1 MNRDDLPPRADLHE
15 PVRTPIFADWRAA
28 LLAVQ
33 LVLMSIGVAT
43 QTREASITVR
53 PLDVIVTDG
62 AGDFALFGPRRSID
76 VEFTV
81 VNEAANTE
89 KPLVLNAGFFQ
100 AIRIELRAQGA
111 GVEMVPQWRPE
122 ALCPPRVS
130 RDACNLD
137 EQLSIEPNQAVRAV
151 LMLTSKAQ
159 PFTPGSY
166 ELHVDSRGARAHL
179 LEAGLTQWEGRVAD
193 RGVLPFLVQ
202 SIRDGR
208 SFATYHRLEAGKA
221 MQRNDYTAALDHYRL
236 VAQFNPRQG
245 RVGMGVALTNLGR
258 YGEAITVLEQVMA
271 GSISPDSLVPQHLAL
286 AYVAAGREDSAERL
300 LRQRHPQDAA
310 SATLTQLRERAKR
323 LPSVR

>member
-1 MNRDDLPPRADLHE
+1 MSTTINCSA
-15 PVRTPIFADWRAA
+15 VRGA

-33 LVLMSIGVAT
+33 LVVMSIGVGA

-53 PLDVIVTDG
+53 PLDAIVTDG

-81 VNEAANTE
+81 VNEAADTE
-89 KPLVLNAGFFQ
+89 RPLVLNAGFFQ
-100 AIRIELRAQGA
+100 AIRIDLRAQGS
-111 GVEMVPQWRPE
+111 GVEVVPQWRLE

-137 EQLSIEPNQAVRAV
+137 ERLSIEPNQAVRAV
-151 LMLTSKAQ
+151 LTLTSKTQ

-166 ELHVDSRGARAHL
+166 EIHADFRGARTHL
-179 LEAGLTQWEGRVAD
+179 LEGGLTHWEGRVAD
-193 RGVLPFLVQ
+193 RSVIPFLVQ
-202 SIRDGR
+202 AIRDGR
-208 SFATYHRLEAGKA
+208 SLATYHRLEAGKA

-258 YGEAITVLEQVMA
+258 YVEAIAVLEQVMA

-300 LRQRHPQDAA
+300 LRQRYSPEAVA
-310 SATLTQLRERAKR
+310 ATLTQARERAKR
-323 LPSVR
+323 LPSAR